1 MTPTDAFSAILDAR
15 EARTRRRL
23 ALVEQYGG
31 AIVTVTMNIPGPDKA
46 PLRYARAFREFLDAI
61 SAFWKGR
68 DPLTRPAGT
77 FESAAGMEAH
87 LATSLGGNEA
97 KRLAVEFEQ
106 SHPWGRCFD
115 VDILDA
121 NGVPVSRSAL
131 DLPERSCLCCDRP
144 ARLCAR
150 ERTHA
155 LSELLAAI
163 DSLLDRPLG
172 P

>member
-1 MTPTDAFSAILDAR
+1 MDAFLVLLDAR

-31 AIVTVTMNIPGPDKA
+31 AIVTVTMNIPGPDKTSV
-46 PLRYARAFREFLDAI
+46 RYARAFRKFLDAL
-61 SAFWKGR
+61 SVFWKGR
-68 DPLTRPAGT
+68 DPLARHAGT

-97 KRLAVEFEQ
+97 KSLAVEFEQ

-115 VDILDA
+115 VDVLDA
-121 NGVPVSRSAL
+121 AGAPISRSAFG
-131 DLPERSCLCCDRP
+131 LPERRCLCCGRP

-150 ERTHA
+150 ERTHP

>member
-1 MTPTDAFSAILDAR
+1 MDAFSALLDAR

-31 AIVTVTMNIPGPDKA
+31 AIVTVTINIPGPEKTSA
-46 PLRYARAFREFLDAI
+46 RYARAFREFLDALI
-61 SAFWKGR
+61 AFWKLR
-68 DPLTRPAGT
+68 DPLARHAGT

-97 KRLAVEFEQ
+97 KLLAVKFEQ

-115 VDILDA
+115 VDVLDA
-121 NGVPVSRSAL
+121 TGAPISRSAL
-131 DLPERSCLCCDRP
+131 GLPERRCLCCDRP
-144 ARLCAR
+144 ARFCAR
-150 ERTHA
+150 ERTHP
-155 LSELLAAI
+155 LSDLLAAI
-163 DSLLDRPLG
+163 DSLLDRPSG

>member
-1 MTPTDAFSAILDAR
+1 MTPADAFRALLDAR

-23 ALVEQYGG
+23 DLVERWGG

-46 PLRYARAFREFLDAI
+46 PLRYAHAFREFLDALVV
-61 SAFWKGR
+61 FWKLR
-68 DPLTRPAGT
+68 DPLVRHAGT

-87 LATSLGGNEA
+87 LVTSLGGNEA
-97 KRLAVEFEQ
+97 KLLAVKFEQ

-115 VDILDA
+115 VDVLDA
-121 NGVPVSRSAL
+121 AEAPVTRAAL
-131 DLPERSCLCCDRP
+131 DLPERRCLCCGRP

-150 ERTHA
+150 ERTHP
-155 LSELLAAI
+155 LSDLLVAI

>member
-1 MTPTDAFSAILDAR
+1 MTPADAFRALLDAR

-23 ALVEQYGG
+23 DLVERWGG

-46 PLRYARAFREFLDAI
+46 PLRYAHAFREFLDALVV
-61 SAFWKGR
+61 FWKLR
-68 DPLTRPAGT
+68 DPLVRHAGT

-97 KRLAVEFEQ
+97 KLLAVKFEQ

-115 VDILDA
+115 VDVLDA
-121 NGVPVSRSAL
+121 DGTPVSRSAL
-131 DLPERSCLCCDRP
+131 GLPERRCLCCDRA

-150 ERTHA
+150 ERTHP